1 MTAHLLTP
9 VLAAGTAARAAGFAW
24 VASAVAFALSM
35 AATPGPNNT
44 MLTASG
50 SVWGFR
56 RTIPH
61 MLGICVGFPVMLVV
75 VALGA
80 GRPLRDHPG
89 VLTGLHWLSVA
100 YLVWLAWKIAS
111 AHPTPAADEGT
122 GSAGA
127 QSPRGRPLR
136 FSQAALFQ
144 WVNPKAWV
152 IVLSALATL
161 TTVAG
166 TPSLTRAVAL
176 AAVFLAVNFPIAAFW
191 TGVGVGVARALRTPL
206 ALRRFNIAMAL
217 LLIGSLLPTL

>member
-1 MTAHLLTP
+1 MTPHVLTP
-9 VLAAGTAARAAGFAW
+9 ASTVARAAGFAW
-24 VASAVAFALSM
+24 VVSAVAFALSM

-50 SVWGFR
+50 SQWGFR

-80 GRPLRDHPG
+80 ARPLRSHPG
-89 VLTGLHWLSVA
+89 ALTALHWLSVA
-100 YLVWLAWKIAS
+100 YLLWLAWKIAS
-111 AHPTPAADEGT
+111 AQPTPPTHQD
-122 GSAGA
+122 SASDT
-127 QSPRGRPLR
+127 SPPSSGRPLR
-136 FSQAALFQ
+136 FVHAALFQ

-161 TTVAG
+161 TTVHG

-191 TGVGVGVARALRTPL
+191 TAVGVGVARVLRTPL
-206 ALRRFNIAMAL
+206 ALRRFNVAMAL
-217 LLIGSLLPTL
+217 LLVGSLLLTL